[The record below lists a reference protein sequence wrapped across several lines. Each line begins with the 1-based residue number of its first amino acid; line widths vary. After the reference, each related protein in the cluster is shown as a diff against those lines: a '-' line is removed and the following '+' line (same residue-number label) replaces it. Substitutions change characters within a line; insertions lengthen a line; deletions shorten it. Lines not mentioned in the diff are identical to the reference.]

1 MLSPYDIVAD
11 ARMFFFKKERRP
23 AVGFWGNA
31 QWNRSSGLSFAERVS
46 IWSPLDLRGHGESDW
61 SHMVAGDANDAF
73 NHAVF
78 EFLERWPPIPF
89 DQTIQSSTP

>member
-1 MLSPYDIVAD
+1 
-11 ARMFFFKKERRP
+11 
-23 AVGFWGNA
+23 
-31 QWNRSSGLSFAERVS
+31 
-46 IWSPLDLRGHGESDW
+46 
-61 SHMVAGDANDAF
+61 MVAGDANDAF